1 MKQLYGFV
9 VKTGKTLRETHPV
22 VQGVA
27 FAIFVLTLAIMFF
40 GIVFSP
46 DTDRFL
52 FLFPAVSTGK
62 TGTEVRYLVVEQ
74 DENTRLGRFVD
85 ELVLGPQTPG
95 YRPVFADTVR
105 TRVCFIRGKDAY
117 IDLSAGD
124 TAFLAETTTPE
135 QTFEIFKKN
144 VFTNFRNL
152 AKIYLYIDGIEV
164 YAENPYAD
172 AGQPE

>member
-9 VKTGKTLRETHPV
+9 LKTGKTLRETHPV
-22 VQGVA
+22 VQGAA
-27 FAIFVLTLAIMFF
+27 FAVFVLTLALIFF
-40 GIVFSP
+40 GTVFSP
-46 DTDRFL
+46 DSQRFL
-52 FLFPAVSTGK
+52 FLFPHGPRNT
-62 TGTEVRYLVVEQ
+62 TGTEVRYLVVGK
-74 DENTRLGRFVD
+74 DADSRLGRFVD

-164 YAENPYAD
+164 YADNPYAG